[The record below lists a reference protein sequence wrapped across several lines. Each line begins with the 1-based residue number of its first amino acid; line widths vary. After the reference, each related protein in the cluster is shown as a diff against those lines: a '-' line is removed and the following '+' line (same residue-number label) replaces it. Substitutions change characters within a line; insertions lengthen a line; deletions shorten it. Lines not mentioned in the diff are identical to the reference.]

1 MPDTG
6 YLVPKLLFNNPLRL
20 SHRAAFG
27 GPFLYISTPVSPEKG
42 TIYPHSPA
50 APRNRPETGPE
61 RIRPAR
67 KTPGPAALPDS

>member
-50 APRNRPETGPE
+50 ASRNRPETGQM
-61 RIRPAR
+61 RLWPAR
-67 KTPGPAALPDS
+67 EPPGRGHLPDS